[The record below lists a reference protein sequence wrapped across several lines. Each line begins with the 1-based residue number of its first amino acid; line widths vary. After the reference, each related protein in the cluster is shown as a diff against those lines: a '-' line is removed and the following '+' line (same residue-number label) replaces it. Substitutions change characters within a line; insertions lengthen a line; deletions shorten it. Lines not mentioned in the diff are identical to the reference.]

1 MSKQSTKERIKSSAL
16 TLFVN
21 KGIKE
26 TSIRDIVLAVGIT
39 EGAFY
44 RHYKSKDEL
53 VINLFLEPYL
63 ELTSEIEQVLAQN
76 DPFEQKLAN
85 IVKFLCGSIDN
96 EPTLF
101 QYLLITQHK
110 YLSYVPSNK
119 KTSFDI
125 VTEFFQK
132 SIDEHVCKI
141 QDATFASTIFF
152 GIIIQSFTSRFY
164 KKINKTMMSDYE
176 NILQVMKDATI
187 K

>member
-1 MSKQSTKERIKSSAL
+1 MSKKPTKERINSSAL

-26 TSIRDIVLAVGIT
+26 TSIRDIALAVGLT

-63 ELTSEIEQVLAQN
+63 KLTGEIQQVLVQN
-76 DPFEQKLAN
+76 DTFAQKIAN
-85 IVKFLCGSIDN
+85 LIKFLCESIDN
-96 EPTLF
+96 EPILF

-119 KTSFDI
+119 KTSFDVI
-125 VTEFFQK
+125 TDFFQK
-132 SIDEHVCKI
+132 SIDENVCKI
-141 QDATFASTIFF
+141 QDATFASTVFF

-164 KKINKTMMSDYE
+164 KKINKPMMDDFE